1 MARIRASTESQP
13 PPVSAMDHRRFVV
26 EIGWSRFSRNFV
38 ITGDV
43 AMSRGAPAEITGA
56 PEKSFQ

>member
-1 MARIRASTESQP
+1 
-13 PPVSAMDHRRFVV
+13 MDHRRFVV